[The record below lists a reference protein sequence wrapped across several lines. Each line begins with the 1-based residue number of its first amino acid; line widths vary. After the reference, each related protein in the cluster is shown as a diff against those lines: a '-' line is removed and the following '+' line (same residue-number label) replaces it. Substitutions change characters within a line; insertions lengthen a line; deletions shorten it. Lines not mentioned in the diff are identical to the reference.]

1 MRVSGGCVNDVNS
14 GDEDDEGNCYKDE
27 ADEDSFNDGDDDND
41 DDYNNHY

>member
-1 MRVSGGCVNDVNS
+1 MRVSGGRVNDVNS
-14 GDEDDEGNCYKDE
+14 GDEDDEGNCYE